1 MRTAKAG
8 LWLITYCPGEVKK
21 RIRDVKVV
29 EVECIKQHMLLMC
42 VFDLKKKLGLKCKVK
57 PVKRCKV
64 GKLKQAE
71 TKAISSERVQ
81 ARAVLMR
88 QEPEMLKWYASI

>member
-1 MRTAKAG
+1 MRRAKAG
-8 LWLITYCPGEVKK
+8 IWLIPGEVKN

-29 EVECIKQHMLLMC
+29 EVECIKQHTLLMY
-42 VFDLKKKLGLKCKVK
+42 VLDLKKKIVLKCKEKRVN
-57 PVKRCKV
+57 RCKV

-88 QEPEMLKWYASI
+88 QESEILKWYASI

>member
-1 MRTAKAG
+1 MVDYILFGKSERKM
-8 LWLITYCPGEVKK
+8 
-21 RIRDVKVV
+21 IRDAEMVK
-29 EVECIKQHMLLMC
+29 VECIKQHRLLIC
-42 VFDLKKKLGLKCKVK
+42 VFDLIERVGLKCKVK
-57 PVKRCKV
+57 PEKRCKV

-88 QEPEMLKWYASI
+88 QESEMLKWYGSI